1 MKLLSPAWGG
11 GQTFHN
17 TATEV
22 GKFPFAPFLFLNP
35 KCENGTFI
43 NTARSAEVD
52 PPRTWDP
59 SVGSRVRGCVILEY
73 LKRGQHG
80 SAAVCR

>member
-43 NTARSAEVD
+43 NKLEVYCL
-52 PPRTWDP
+52 THK
-59 SVGSRVRGCVILEY
+59 VKE
-73 LKRGQHG
+73 
-80 SAAVCR
+80 

>member
-1 MKLLSPAWGG
+1 MVLMPKIVASASLGAAELVINLDYNGSFVTMKLLSPAWGG

-22 GKFPFAPFLFLNP
+22 GKFPFAPFLFLNL

-43 NTARSAEVD
+43 NKLEV
-52 PPRTWDP
+52 
-59 SVGSRVRGCVILEY
+59 
-73 LKRGQHG
+73 
-80 SAAVCR
+80 